1 MRLTSMSEPAAPF
14 NDIRQRLRSRRDVL
28 RARVTAVEADRRRT
42 GGPLSPDF
50 AEQSV
55 ERENDEVLDSLL
67 TTDTAE
73 LQRVERA
80 LQRLRAGTYGVC
92 VMCHERIEPERLDTV
107 PEAERCAR
115 CATER

>member
-1 MRLTSMSEPAAPF
+1 MSELPF
-14 NDIRQRLRSRRDVL
+14 HEIKQRLRSRRDAL
-28 RARVTAVEADRRRT
+28 QERMTAVEADRRRT

-67 TTDTAE
+67 TADTAE
-73 LQRVERA
+73 LQRLEHA
-80 LQRLRAGTYGVC
+80 LQRLRAGTYGRC
-92 VMCHERIEPERLDTV
+92 VMCHDRIEAKRLETV